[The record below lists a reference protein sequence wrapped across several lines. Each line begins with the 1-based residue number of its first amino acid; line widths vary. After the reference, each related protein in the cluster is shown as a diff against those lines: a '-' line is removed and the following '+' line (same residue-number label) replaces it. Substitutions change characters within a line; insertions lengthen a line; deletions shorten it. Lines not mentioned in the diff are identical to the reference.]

1 MPKIIKNRIISN
13 LIAVIWNDQKSKT
26 ARNSSWKKTKFWLLY
41 QHIDKKARKKC
52 HTLARVCNHINLNK
66 RRSEITTFAIFKFS
80 SSLISYFVWFCL
92 FCLLFCLFCW
102 CFIAGCFIACVSI
115 WRMFLSKAKYNWFFE
130 KIISLKKLSFDAF
143 IFLC

>member
-1 MPKIIKNRIISN
+1 MPKVIKNRIISN

-41 QHIDKKARKKC
+41 QHIDKKAGKKC
-52 HTLARVCNHINLNK
+52 HTLARVFNHINLNK
-66 RRSEITTFAIFKFS
+66 RRSEITTFTIFKFS
-80 SSLISYFVWFCL
+80 SSLLSYFLCR
-92 FCLLFCLFCW
+92 
-102 CFIAGCFIACVSI
+102 CFIAGYFIACLSI

>member
-1 MPKIIKNRIISN
+1 MKNRIISN

-66 RRSEITTFAIFKFS
+66 RRSEITTFTIFKFS
-80 SSLISYFVWFCL
+80 SSLFSYFVCR
-92 FCLLFCLFCW
+92 
-102 CFIAGCFIACVSI
+102 CFIAGCFIACLSI

-130 KIISLKKLSFDAF
+130 KIMSLKKLSFDAF